1 MDKSLGR
8 LDNIK
13 ECIKIILRTTE
24 NLSTLLKEETNKERQ
39 NELSKLVYS
48 LAKANQNLA
57 KFLKEKLPE
66 YSKSDEID
74 TKFEQIMRT
83 LEENGKS

>member
-1 MDKSLGR
+1 MDKSLKR
-8 LDNIK
+8 FDDIK

-24 NLSTLLKEETNKERQ
+24 NLLILLKKETNKERQ

-57 KFLKEKLPE
+57 NFLKEKLPE
-66 YSKSDEID
+66 YLKSDEID
-74 TKFEQIMRT
+74 AKFEQIMKT
-83 LEENGKS
+83 LKENGKS